1 MKILFLG
8 KGIEQ
13 NFTNLKHFWPFVAE
27 EKKREGYVYIQY
39 SLYNLQKYRFS
50 RAISKMVLIKYLYC
64 YNFICL
70 MHFPIK
76 VFVV

>member
-27 EKKREGYVYIQY
+27 EKKEKDMCIFNIAFTIYRTTGSQEP
-39 SLYNLQKYRFS
+39 SQKWF
-50 RAISKMVLIKYLYC
+50 
-64 YNFICL
+64 
-70 MHFPIK
+70 
-76 VFVV
+76 